1 MTDSPS
7 SQTAV
12 PVRRSAPVVKIAA
25 AFLLPLFFVIAFPLL
40 FVGAIHKP
48 TPHELSILVVGPD
61 QVVSQI
67 AAGLDGT
74 DEYAATATDV
84 VDDAK
89 SSVEERKVMGSI
101 LVSVDT
107 ADAAGN
113 AAPAGSAAPAD
124 PAAATATASPGSAGA
139 PTYTVTTY
147 VANAE
152 GRAVA
157 ATVTAAGEKI
167 AEQLGTTAT
176 VEDLAP
182 LAATDTLGVTLFYL
196 LTYTSVGGYLVVI
209 VLMQVMP
216 KARLST
222 RFGAVTVAAIAA
234 PLVAFGLSSIFVG
247 DYGASFG
254 TIMGLLGVI
263 ALYVFT
269 VGSVGI
275 LIEQFL
281 GKAATFGIMLF
292 VVFLNFPSAGGAAP
306 AAMLPPFWQFMHE
319 VYFGAGAYEAM
330 RSIVYFGG
338 NGAARWIFQLLAW
351 TFGIVLINVVVYLAK
366 TVRRQKREIAELS
379 RAATGGPELQGQSE
393 ADSTG
398 DPASAKHVKVE
409 VYQLYEPDR
418 TEDPHHEPVRALTQS
433 EGETR

>member
-1 MTDSPS
+1 MAESPRPQIAAPARES
-7 SQTAV
+7 SGAV
-12 PVRRSAPVVKIAA
+12 KLAA

-48 TPHELSILVVGPD
+48 TPHDLSILVVGPD
-61 QVVSQI
+61 QIVSQI
-67 AAGLDGT
+67 TAELDDT
-74 DEYAATATDV
+74 DEYAATATDI

-107 ADAAGN
+107 AD
-113 AAPAGSAAPAD
+113 SAAPSDPAATAPDPAAAD
-124 PAAATATASPGSAGA
+124 PAAAA
-139 PTYTVTTY
+139 PTYAVTTY

-157 ATVTAAGEKI
+157 ATVTAAGEKV

-176 VEDLAP
+176 VKDLAP
-182 LAATDTLGVTLFYL
+182 LAATDTLGVTLFYI
-196 LTYTSVGGYLVVI
+196 LTYTSVGGYLVII

-222 RFGAVTVAAIAA
+222 RFGAVTAAAIAA
-234 PLVAFGLSSIFVG
+234 PLISFGLSSIFVG

-254 TIMGLLGVI
+254 TIMGLLGVT

-269 VGSVGI
+269 VGSIGI

-306 AAMLPPFWQFMHE
+306 AAMLPPFWQFIHE
-319 VYFGAGAYEAM
+319 FYFGAGAYEAM

-351 TFGIVLINVVVYLAK
+351 TLGIVLVNFVVYLTK
-366 TVRRQKREIAELS
+366 TVRRQKREIVELS
-379 RAATGGPELQGQSE
+379 HSGSEQPTLQRQPETE
-393 ADSTG
+393 
-398 DPASAKHVKVE
+398 PAPAKHVKVE
-409 VYQLYEPDR
+409 TYQLHE
-418 TEDPHHEPVRALTQS
+418 HEPIDDRDHEQVRALAQS
-433 EGETR
+433 QGATR